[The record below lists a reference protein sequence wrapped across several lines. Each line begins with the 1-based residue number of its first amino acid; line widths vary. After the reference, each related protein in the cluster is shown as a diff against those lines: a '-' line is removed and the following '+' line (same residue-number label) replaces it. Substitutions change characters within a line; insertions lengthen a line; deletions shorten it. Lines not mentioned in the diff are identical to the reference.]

1 MKRDEFLTLREAVE
15 AFPVLRGERVLR
27 GLVRKR
33 LVRHIRVDW
42 RIMFNREHLAAD
54 LAALEV
60 AVDAEAVAREARKR
74 AEARANIHF
83 EHPRLAQVLA

>member
-60 AVDAEAVAREARKR
+60 GVDAEAVRQEVRMR
-74 AEARANIHF
+74 AERRAKIHF

>member
-1 MKRDEFLTLREAVE
+1 MKSADFLTLREAVE

-27 GLVRKR
+27 GLVRRR
-33 LVRHIRVDW
+33 LVRHIRMDW

-60 AVDAEAVAREARKR
+60 AVDNEAVAREARMR
-74 AEARANIHF
+74 AAARENIHF

>member
-1 MKRDEFLTLREAVE
+1 MKSDDFLTLREAVE

-27 GLVRKR
+27 GLVRRR
-33 LVRHIRVDW
+33 LVRHIRMDW

-60 AVDAEAVAREARKR
+60 AVDNEAVAREARMR
-74 AEARANIHF
+74 AAARENIHF

>member
-1 MKRDEFLTLREAVE
+1 MSEYLTVKEAVE

-27 GLVRKR
+27 GLVRRR
-33 LVRHIRVDW
+33 LVRHIRMDW

-60 AVDAEAVAREARKR
+60 AVDNEAVAREARMR
-74 AEARANIHF
+74 AAARENIHF